1 MAKITIKE
9 LESLTADD
17 AGRILREDGNLA
29 GRISVRKDG
38 VSVSFFYRYRWG
50 DQNKEYACGSW
61 PRKSLTDIRKAR
73 NQARALID
81 EQINPN
87 EHKKTAKAQAHAA
100 TNAEAEQEKI
110 RKVQTPTVQDLAKAW
125 LLDGVVRKDGNAE
138 LQRRFNKDLY
148 PALGKTSVSSVSEH
162 DIRALIR
169 AVLSRGAHRQAIS
182 FFADLTQMFGWARK
196 RQPWRARLVEGD
208 PTELVDITPLIPA
221 DYEAERSRI
230 LSPAEL
236 LELHNR
242 FQQMTADYNAL
253 PAGQKYEG
261 IRPLKK
267 ETHSRSGSAWVR
279 CAGLASCCRPNGKM
293 SIWTSRPGSFPVKT
307 SKAPAAR
314 NRITM
319 SSSPLLPCISF
330 RNSRPWRETPSG
342 AFRTSRMMGMWT

>member
-9 LESLTADD
+9 LESLTAND

-29 GRISVRKDG
+29 GRISLRKDG

-87 EHKKTAKAQAHAA
+87 EHKKTAKAQAYAA
-100 TNAEAEQEKI
+100 ANVEAEQVKTT
-110 RKVQTPTVQDLAKAW
+110 KVQTLTVQDLAKAW
-125 LLDGVVRKDGNAE
+125 LLDGVARKDGNAE
-138 LQRRFNKDLY
+138 LQRRFNKDLF
-148 PALGKTSVSSVSEH
+148 PALGKTAVSSVSEH
-162 DIRALIR
+162 DVRALIR
-169 AVLSRGAHRQAIS
+169 AVVNRGAHRQAIS
-182 FFADLTQMFGWARK
+182 FFADLTQMFSWARK
-196 RQPWRARLVEGD
+196 RQPWRALLVEGD
-208 PTELVDITPLIPA
+208 PTELVDISPLIPA

-253 PAGQKYEG
+253 PAGQKYDG

-267 ETHSRSGSAWVR
+267 ETQ
-279 CAGLASCCRPNGKM
+279 LALWISLGTLCRIGE
-293 SIWTSRPGSFPVKT
+293 
-307 SKAPAAR
+307 
-314 NRITM
+314 
-319 SSSPLLPCISF
+319 LLQAEWNNVDLDRQI
-330 RNSRPWRETPSG
+330 
-342 AFRTSRMMGMWT
+342 